1 LAQVA
6 IRAENLDS
14 LADAL
19 RARAGALDASA
30 LPSLGVFEAGKKIAP
45 ELAALKQRLAL
56 ENARLEQMRV
66 GLTRAMQIRTP
77 RCVDYFG

>member
-1 LAQVA
+1 
-6 IRAENLDS
+6 
-14 LADAL
+14 
-19 RARAGALDASA
+19 
-30 LPSLGVFEAGKKIAP
+30 LGVSEAGKKIAA

-56 ENARLEQMRV
+56 KNARLEQMRV